1 MLKYI
6 IDGNN
11 LIGKIKSLQK
21 LQSSDKQSARE
32 KLAYLIDNYFNK
44 KKFKVSLHF
53 DGYPNLPINITNA
66 KVIYSLKKTA
76 DEKIKDEIS
85 SQKNPKNIIVITS
98 DSNLKEF
105 ARVCSSKVISSE
117 DFASS
122 ITGRGEQNE
131 EEDRIN
137 SINDVEEFKR
147 IFNGKK

>member
-21 LQSSDKQSARE
+21 LQSSDKQDARE

-44 KKFKVSLHF
+44 KKFTVSLHF
-53 DGYPNLPINITNA
+53 DGYPNLPINITHA
-66 KVIYSLKKTA
+66 RIIYSLKKSA
-76 DEKIKDEIS
+76 DEKIKEEIS
-85 SQKNPKNIIVITS
+85 SQKNPKNIVLITS

-105 ARVCSSKVISSE
+105 ARVCSCKVISAE

-122 ITGRGEQNE
+122 ITDRGEENE
-131 EEDRIN
+131 EEKRIK
-137 SINDVEEFKR
+137 SINDIEEFKR
-147 IFNGKK
+147 IFGRKN